1 MTERAA
7 TATVDQPMTTP
18 LTDGTP
24 MSLLAVA
31 TTVIDDTIDDAI
43 DETTTSTIGDESI
56 IAMIAP
62 FDK

>member
-7 TATVDQPMTTP
+7 AATVDQPMMTP

-43 DETTTSTIGDESI
+43 DETTTSTSQD
-56 IAMIAP
+56 ANVDP
-62 FDK
+62 